1 MATNTQDFTDT
12 SEGGAQRLTD
22 AAGDI
27 AQQAT
32 SVAEQ
37 RASSTMSQVGDSLQQ
52 VARVV
57 RDAGDNLRSEQPQVA
72 SFADTAAQQVER
84 AGQYLRE
91 RDAREVLDGFQDF
104 ARRQP
109 AIVVG
114 AGLAL
119 GLLVGRAL
127 KSANGSAGGTSVA
140 DQFGGQWNGGSRY
153 AAPASYAGEAYDA
166 SRSYEASGGYNTLG
180 DDTEAAASSTEELSR
195 EGDYTPS
202 GYAPSSDTVT
212 EGER

>member
-1 MATNTQDFTDT
+1 MATNTQDFTET
-12 SEGGAQRLTD
+12 SESGTQRLSD

-37 RASSTMSQVGDSLQQ
+37 RASSTMSQIGDSLQQ

-57 RDAGDNLRSEQPQVA
+57 RDSGENLRSEQPQLA
-72 SFADTAAQQVER
+72 NFADTAAQQVDR

-91 RDAREVLDGFQDF
+91 RDASEVLDGVQDF

-109 AIVVG
+109 AVVVG

-127 KSANGSAGGTSVA
+127 KSANGSGGRTSVA
-140 DQFGGQWNGGSRY
+140 DQFGGQWDGGSRY
-153 AAPASYAGEAYDA
+153 GAPASYAGEAYAA
-166 SRSYEASGGYNTLG
+166 SSSYEAPGGDGTSEPAHQT
-180 DDTEAAASSTEELSR
+180 DSA
-195 EGDYTPS
+195 PS
-202 GYAPSSDTVT
+202 GDTAT
-212 EGER
+212 EWER

>member
-1 MATNTQDFTDT
+1 MATNTEEFTQT

-37 RASSTMSQVGDSLQQ
+37 RASSTMSQVGDALDQ
-52 VARVV
+52 VAQAIRS
-57 RDAGDNLRSEQPQVA
+57 AGNNLRSEQPQVA
-72 SFADTAAQQVER
+72 GFADTAAHQVER
-84 AGQYLRE
+84 AGQYLQE
-91 RDAREVLDGFQDF
+91 RDAGEVLDGAQDF

-109 AIVVG
+109 AVVVG

-127 KSANGSAGGTSVA
+127 KTANGSGTSY
-140 DQFGGQWNGGSRY
+140 DTDRSRGKWNGGTRY
-153 AAPASYAGEAYDA
+153 AAVGSYGDTGYGSSSTYEATGGYGASDDYAG
-166 SRSYEASGGYNTLG
+166 G
-180 DDTEAAASSTEELSR
+180 AAASSTDLA
-195 EGDYTPS
+195 GDVDLTT
-202 GYAPSSDTVT
+202 DTT
-212 EGER
+212 SEGER

>member
-1 MATNTQDFTDT
+1 MATNTQDFTDM
-12 SEGGAQRLTD
+12 SEGGAERLTD

-57 RDAGDNLRSEQPQVA
+57 RDAGENLRNDQPQVA

-91 RDAREVLDGFQDF
+91 RDAREVLDGVQDF

-109 AIVVG
+109 AVVVG

-127 KSANGSAGGTSVA
+127 KSANGSNGGTSVA
-140 DQFGGQWNGGSRY
+140 EQFGGQWNGESRY
-153 AAPASYAGEAYDA
+153 GAPAGYAGEAYGA
-166 SRSYEASGGYNTLG
+166 SRSYEASGGHGTSG
-180 DDTEAAASSTEELSR
+180 DYSSSAAELSR
-195 EGDYTPS
+195 EGESFPS
-202 GYAPSSDTVT
+202 GDTAT